1 MNQTEKALLELVT
14 AIERRYDG
22 ESDRKRSNA
31 LSPLIEECLDEAKWC
46 LRSFVAPNCPECDL
60 PGGAHLR
67 HCSRDA

>member
-31 LSPLIEECLDEAKWC
+31 LSPLIEDCLAEAKAI
-46 LRSFVAPNCPECDL
+46 LATIKPNCPECDL

-67 HCSRDA
+67 HCSLDA